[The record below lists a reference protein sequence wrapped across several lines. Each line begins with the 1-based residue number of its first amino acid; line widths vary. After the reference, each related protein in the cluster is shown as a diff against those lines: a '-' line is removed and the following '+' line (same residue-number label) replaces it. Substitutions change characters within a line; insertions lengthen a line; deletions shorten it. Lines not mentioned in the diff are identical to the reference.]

1 MLTIFQNIDLAFQN
15 QLANKVLVNSSLH
28 LLLEIETWIFNVDI
42 LIITSYSMP
51 VHVLFYVK

>member
-42 LIITSYSMP
+42 LIITSYSML